1 MPFGGSV
8 TLAHTLPL
16 IFLSFFKG
24 HKLGGESALI
34 FSFMKIVFT
43 FHTPPSGSLIS
54 YILVVLLDY
63 VIPYFVIG
71 IVSYYSRIFKYEK
84 HNMIFGIIISELFKF
99 IFSVISGYVIWNGY
113 FNCSEKILSYSI
125 IYNLT
130 YAVPNLIISLI
141 VFCTVYKP
149 IKNIVNNFNHTF

>member
-1 MPFGGSV
+1 MPFGGSI

-24 HKLGGESALI
+24 YKLGGESALI
-34 FSFMKIVFT
+34 FSFMKIIFN

-84 HNMIFGIIISELFKF
+84 HNMIFGITISELFKF
-99 IFSVISGYVIWNGY
+99 VFSVISGYIIWNGY
-113 FNCSEKILSYSI
+113 FNCGAKILSYSVV
-125 IYNLT
+125 YNLAYT
-130 YAVPNLIISLI
+130 IPNLIISLVI
-141 VFCTVYKP
+141 FRLTYRR
-149 IKNIVNNFNHTF
+149 IKNIVNSFNHTF